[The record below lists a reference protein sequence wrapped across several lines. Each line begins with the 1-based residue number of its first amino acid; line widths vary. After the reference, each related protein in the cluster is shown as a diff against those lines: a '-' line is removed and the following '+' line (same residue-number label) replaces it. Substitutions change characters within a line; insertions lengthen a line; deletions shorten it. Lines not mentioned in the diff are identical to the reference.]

1 MICWSRRSIG
11 VLVVCALGACTLPR
25 GAALESQ
32 ILSAADAQNADFAKV
47 EVTRT
52 ELAQISK
59 WPAGKNAQST
69 HRWIASGKGIAGT
82 LIAPGD
88 WVKIAVWENGE
99 NKLLTAQAAPSAK
112 LQDTRVSPS
121 GTVFVPYIG
130 DVPVAGLS
138 PDKARQRI
146 EEKLLPLIPAAQ
158 VQLES
163 QPGRSNS
170 VDLVGG
176 VVTPGNYP
184 LEDRSL
190 TALGLLTLG
199 GGTRPTIENPRLRLL
214 RGKSVY
220 EISLQTL
227 LDDPTQD
234 AGLRA
239 GDKLIVD
246 KDRRY
251 FLSLGATGKE
261 SLNPFPQERVT
272 ALEAVTLAGGLA
284 DARANPKGVLVLRE
298 YSPAAVRKD
307 GIGGPE
313 QERMVFTI
321 DLTSADGLFS
331 AQNFE
336 IQDRDIVLATE
347 ANSVGIA
354 ALLGL
359 LNSSVTIG
367 NKLQ

>member
-1 MICWSRRSIG
+1 MICLLRRSIG
-11 VLVVCALGACTLPR
+11 ILVICVLGACTLPR

-32 ILSAADAQNADFAKV
+32 ILAGSEAQNADFAKLD
-47 EVTRT
+47 VTRDK
-52 ELAQISK
+52 LAEIAK
-59 WPAGKNAQST
+59 WPASKNAQAT
-69 HRWIASGKGIAGT
+69 HPWITSGKGFAGT

-88 WVKIAVWENGE
+88 MIKIAIWENGE
-99 NKLLTAQAAPSAK
+99 NKLLTVQGTPSAK

-121 GTVFVPYIG
+121 GKIFVPYIG
-130 DVPVAGLS
+130 EISVAGLS

-146 EEKLLPLIPAAQ
+146 EDKLLPLIPTAQ

-163 QPGRSNS
+163 RPGRSNS

-176 VVTPGNYP
+176 VERPGNFP

-190 TALGLLTLG
+190 TALGLLSLG
-199 GGTRPTIENPRLRLL
+199 GGARPTIANPRLRLL

-227 LDDPTQD
+227 LDEPTRD

-246 KDRRY
+246 EDRRY

-261 SLNPFPQERVT
+261 SLIPFPQDRVN

-298 YSPAAVRKD
+298 YTPSAVRKD
-307 GIGGPE
+307 GIGGPA
-313 QERMVFTI
+313 QERMVFAM

-336 IQDRDIVLATE
+336 IQDRDLVLATE
-347 ANSVGIA
+347 ASSVGLA

-359 LNSSVTIG
+359 LNSSITIG